1 MPELQRLSM
10 LQHAL
15 PRLRMAVTCLAGGM
29 HNHEMPMPTGSLPG
43 EQDVG
48 EPPWLQQSYSLIGM
62 HAY

>member
-15 PRLRMAVTCLAGGM
+15 PRLSMAVTCLAGGM
-29 HNHEMPMPTGSLPG
+29 HNHDMPMPTGSLPG

-48 EPPWLQQSYSLIGM
+48 EPHSYNSHIL
-62 HAY
+62 